1 MMWFKVWVLN
11 GGAGNDSLE
20 GDDGNNTY
28 IYDGGQDII
37 DNVDSAANEDF
48 GMGDTLVLNNLQ
60 QNQVL
65 FTRLENTSNLLI
77 SVKNSTDTIL
87 LVDFFDDVSS
97 MNIAGIEAIE
107 RIQFSDN
114 VTLDKAAIIAML
126 PTKVIIEGTTGGDI
140 LQGGV
145 ESNIYVIN
153 HIRDVIIESAN
164 PSIDTV
170 ESSLSHVLGDNLEN
184 LTLIGNA
191 NLSGTGNIAD
201 NIIKGNEGN
210 NRLLGGAGNDTLYG
224 LSGGDTL
231 NGGEGADVMYG
242 GLGQ

>member
-1 MMWFKVWVLN
+1 MCIR
-11 GGAGNDSLE
+11 DR
-20 GDDGNNTY
+20 
-28 IYDGGQDII
+28 DII

-170 ESSLSHVLGDNLEN
+170 ESSLSHVLGLS
-184 LTLIGNA
+184 LIHI
-191 NLSGTGNIAD
+191 SEPT
-201 NIIKGNEGN
+201 
-210 NRLLGGAGNDTLYG
+210 RPY
-224 LSGGDTL
+224 
-231 NGGEGADVMYG
+231 
-242 GLGQ
+242 